1 MAPRDKEEQ
10 NINRNSQQMWLG
22 MGLALLG
29 AVLWG
34 LSGTCVQFLENQRQV
49 SMEWLVTVR
58 LLVAGLINV
67 AWVLARHHFS
77 ALTKIFF
84 DPQDLRKFVI
94 FSLFGLSLCQYT
106 YFRAIAVA
114 GVGLATVIQYTAP
127 VLIIIYLFLR
137 YRKKPSLPEGLSVV
151 LAFTG
156 TACIVFQGQFSLDA
170 LNGPVLF
177 WGLLSASA
185 ICVYTLQPVEL
196 LVKYGTGPIV
206 GLGMVLG
213 GLVAKFVWWDAPSNL
228 VWDIWTWAALFGII
242 ILGTVVSFNA
252 FMEGIRR
259 IGAVKG
265 VVLSS
270 LEPISAAV
278 FGWALLGNALTS
290 WDLLGFVLII
300 TTVLILGL
308 TKTQK

>member
-1 MAPRDKEEQ
+1 MSDRRRGQTNKDATNHQ
-10 NINRNSQQMWLG
+10 LWLG

-49 SMEWLVTVR
+49 NMEWLVTVR
-58 LLVAGLINV
+58 LLVAGVINV
-67 AWVLARHHFS
+67 VWVLMRHHVS

-84 DPQDLRKFVI
+84 DPKDLGKFI
-94 FSLFGLSLCQYT
+94 LFSLFGLALCQYT

-127 VLIIIYLFLR
+127 TLIIVYLFLR
-137 YRKKPSLPEGLSVV
+137 YRQRPSLAEGISVI
-151 LAFTG
+151 LAFIG
-156 TACIVFQGQFSLDA
+156 TACIVFQGNASLDA

-177 WGLLSASA
+177 WGLLSAGA

-196 LVKYGTGPIV
+196 LPKYGTGPIV

-213 GLVAKFVWWDAPSNL
+213 GLVAKFVWWDASSNL
-228 VWDIWTWAALFGII
+228 VWDVWTWAALFGII
-242 ILGTVVSFNA
+242 VLGTVVSFNA

-270 LEPISAAV
+270 LEPISAAL
-278 FGWALLGNALTS
+278 FGWALLGNTLTS

-308 TKTQK
+308 TKTKK